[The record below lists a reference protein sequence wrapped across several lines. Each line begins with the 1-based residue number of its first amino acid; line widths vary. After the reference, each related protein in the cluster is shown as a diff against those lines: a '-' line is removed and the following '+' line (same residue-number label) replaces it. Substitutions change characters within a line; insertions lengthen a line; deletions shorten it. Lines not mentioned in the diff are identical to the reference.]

1 MIYYVS
7 IKETK
12 GIDMEQKIVGNRI
25 KELMKK
31 KNMTI
36 KDLSEKMGV
45 TSKTLSKKLNG
56 EQEFCVSEIL
66 IITKIFNLSIEAC
79 ARIFFGSDDISLEAR
94 THK

>member
-25 KELMKK
+25 KKLMKK
-31 KNMTI
+31 KKMTI
-36 KDLSEKMGV
+36 KDLSELMGV
-45 TSKTLSKKLNG
+45 TSKTLSRKLNG

-66 IITKIFNLSIEAC
+66 IITKIFNLSIESC
-79 ARIFFGSDDISLEAR
+79 AQIFFSLDDNNSLEAGNS
-94 THK
+94 

>member
-31 KNMTI
+31 N
-36 KDLSEKMGV
+36 KDAGIDWYHEM
-45 TSKTLSKKLNG
+45 
-56 EQEFCVSEIL
+56 
-66 IITKIFNLSIEAC
+66 
-79 ARIFFGSDDISLEAR
+79 
-94 THK
+94 